1 MAHAFWNAGP
11 GPARIQEIIS
21 PAGFERY
28 FRDVDEVLAPG
39 GPPDLARL
47 RVIATRYGVT
57 LHMERLDETMRT
69 HGVRLWGGTS
79 TWRDRFDK
87 SASRGDGRGHGRV
100 IE

>member
-47 RVIATRYGVT
+47 GVIATRYGVT

-69 HGVRLWGGTS
+69 HGVRLWGARRHGETGSTS
-79 TWRDRFDK
+79 LLRAVTGVVMG
-87 SASRGDGRGHGRV
+87 A
-100 IE
+100 